1 MKQLLIII
9 VTIIFCQTSFGQTY
23 DKEYALSI
31 KKNTEYLYAENQDSQ
46 RAFDML
52 MEKVRQ
58 YQNPEMRTDTTV
70 DYVTD
75 KAMNFCYQKNSHI
88 QVTIFYVLKK
98 DLLVSDVVETVTEVP
113 LIENGSI
120 VDCVVGYKNY
130 SDLNLYLERRK
141 SEKHDIQFKL
151 IRGDD
156 GTRNC
161 YWIVFDNNRNVI
173 AVLDTSLST
182 DLLTG
187 QSVNYNDYVQF
198 PKIWLQIF

>member
-1 MKQLLIII
+1 MKRILTLI
-9 VTIIFCQTSFGQTY
+9 VTILLCETCFGQTF

-31 KKNTEYLYAENQDSQ
+31 KKNTEYLYAEHQDAQ

-70 DYVTD
+70 AYVTD
-75 KAMNFCYQKNSHI
+75 KAMNFSYQKNSHTK
-88 QVTIFYVLKK
+88 VTIFFVLKK
-98 DLLVSDVVETVTEVP
+98 NLLVPDAMEIVTDVP
-113 LIENGSI
+113 SIDNGSVI
-120 VDCVVGYKNY
+120 DCIVGYKNY

-141 SEKHDIQFKL
+141 SENHDIQFKL

-161 YWIVFDNNRNVI
+161 YWIVFDNNRNII

-187 QSVNYNDYVQF
+187 KSVDYNDYVRF